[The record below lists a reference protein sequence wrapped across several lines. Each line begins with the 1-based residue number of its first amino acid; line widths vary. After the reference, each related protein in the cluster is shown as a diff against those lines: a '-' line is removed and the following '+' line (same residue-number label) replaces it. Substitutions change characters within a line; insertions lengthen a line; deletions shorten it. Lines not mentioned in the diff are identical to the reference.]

1 MKKVIFLLLFF
12 VNLNA
17 QNSILNIGHRGAKG
31 HVAENTIASIKKA
44 IELGADG
51 IEIDVF
57 RCLTGEI
64 VVFHDKTLDMLSNGT
79 GYIEEKSLSELKE
92 LNVLESSYSIPT
104 LEEVIKSIGKEVFL
118 NIELKGSNTSKGS
131 LETVYKH
138 VKTGKINMSNIL
150 FSSFNWEELSELRN
164 LDSDVKIALITGEDP
179 LKAIST
185 ALTLNAIAKNPNYKK
200 LNQENV
206 KKIFSSGLKIYTWT
220 VNSQLD
226 IIKVKDLKV
235 NGIITDFPERI

>member
-64 VVFHDKTLDMLSNGT
+64 VLFHDKTLDNLSNGT

-92 LNVLESSYSIPT
+92 LNILGSKHSIPT
-104 LEEVIKSIGKEVFL
+104 LEEVIKSIDKEVFL
-118 NIELKGSNTSKGS
+118 NIELKGPDTSKGS
-131 LETVYKH
+131 LEMVNKY
-138 VKTGKINMSNIL
+138 VKSGKIKLSNIL
-150 FSSFNWEELSELRN
+150 FSSFNWNELVKLRN

-179 LKAIST
+179 LEAISPALSLKAI
-185 ALTLNAIAKNPNYKK
+185 AINPNYKK
-200 LNQENV
+200 LNKDNV
-206 KKIFSSGLKIYTWT
+206 QKIFSSGLKIYTWT
-220 VNSQLD
+220 VNNKLD
-226 IIKVKDLKV
+226 IIKVKSLKV